1 MRVFRATVMAVFLA
15 GLIGPAFA
23 QDDHIQRYGEEDKE
37 KGYGQ
42 IQDEKAA
49 AQAYKRS
56 LGNIPDKAAPTD
68 PWGNARGASAAPSTP
83 APKTATKPAKPAKPT
98 TTGSN

>member
-1 MRVFRATVMAVFLA
+1 MKVFRATLMAVFLA

-49 AQAYKRS
+49 ARAYKRS
-56 LGNIPDKAAPTD
+56 LGNIPDQAAPSD
-68 PWGNARGASAAPSTP
+68 PWGNARGASAAPSASAKAP
-83 APKTATKPAKPAKPT
+83 AKPTKPAKPAK
-98 TTGSN
+98 TGSN